1 MREIIEP
8 WQAGRRSTRETL
20 NALKDLADDAL

>member
-8 WQAGRRSTRETL
+8 WQAGRRSSRETL
-20 NALKDLADDAL
+20 EALRGLAERVL